1 MNPALRETGKV
12 FRTMGDLIEGKEKL
26 LKTAIDLFAAKGFR
40 GTSIRDI
47 AQAMGMSISNIYHYF
62 GSKEGLLLAI
72 LEESSQ
78 RLVYRLK
85 EITQK
90 DMEPLERFELLL
102 ETHIR
107 ISEARMN
114 EAKIFSL
121 DEEHL
126 SPEGNKVNRQIQ
138 REILNIY
145 LGELKTL
152 KKSGHIHSRNL
163 TVLAFNIF
171 GTINWLLRWYRT
183 DGALTL
189 EQICREIISFIL
201 YGVIGNKGNKSS

>member
-1 MNPALRETGKV
+1 MRN
-12 FRTMGDLIEGKEKL
+12 LIEGKEKL
-26 LKTAIDLFAAKGFR
+26 LMTAIDLFAAKGFR

-78 RLVYRLK
+78 RLVDRLK
-85 EITQK
+85 QITRM
-90 DMEPLERFELLL
+90 DMEPLERFKLLL

-126 SPEGNKVNRQIQ
+126 SPEGNKINRQIQ

-152 KKSGHIHSRNL
+152 ERLGYIHSRNL
-163 TVLAFNIF
+163 TVVAFNIF

-189 EQICREIISFIL
+189 EQMCGEIVSFIL
-201 YGVIGNKGNKSS
+201 YGVIGKKTNESTPAAL

>member
-1 MNPALRETGKV
+1 MKP
-12 FRTMGDLIEGKEKL
+12 TMGDLIEGKEKL

-78 RLVYRLK
+78 RLVDRLK

-90 DMEPLERFELLL
+90 DMEPLERFKLLL

-138 REILNIY
+138 REILEIY

-152 KKSGHIHSRNL
+152 KKLGYIQSRDL
-163 TVLAFNIF
+163 TVTAFNIF

-183 DGALTL
+183 DGPLSL
-189 EQICREIISFIL
+189 ENICREIISFIL
-201 YGVIGNKGNKSS
+201 FGITGNRGKKSS

>member
-1 MNPALRETGKV
+1 MS
-12 FRTMGDLIEGKEKL
+12 DLIEGKEKL

-78 RLVYRLK
+78 KLVDRLRA
-85 EITQK
+85 ITQLDK
-90 DMEPLERFELLL
+90 DPLERFKLLL
-102 ETHIR
+102 ETHVR

-126 SPEGNKVNRQIQ
+126 SPEGNAINRRIQ

-152 KKSGHIHSRNL
+152 KKLGLIQSRHLN
-163 TVLAFNIF
+163 VIAFNIF

-183 DGALTL
+183 DGPMTL

-201 YGVIGNKGNKSS
+201 YGVIGNKANKTNPGT

>member
-1 MNPALRETGKV
+1 
-12 FRTMGDLIEGKEKL
+12 MGNLIEGKEKL
-26 LKTAIDLFAAKGFR
+26 LMTAIDLFAAKGFR
-40 GTSIRDI
+40 GTSIRNI

-62 GSKEGLLLAI
+62 GSKEGLMLAI

-78 RLVYRLK
+78 RLVERLK
-85 EITQK
+85 AITQR
-90 DMEPLERFELLL
+90 DMEPLERFKLLL

-126 SPEGNKVNRQIQ
+126 SPEGNKINRQIQ

-145 LGELKTL
+145 LGELKIL
-152 KKSGHIHSRNL
+152 KKLGTIHSPNL
-163 TVLAFNIF
+163 TVLAFSIF
-171 GTINWLLRWYRT
+171 GTINSLLRWYRT
-183 DGALTL
+183 DGPLTL
-189 EQICREIISFIL
+189 EQICREIVSFIL
-201 YGVIGNKGNKSS
+201 YGITGNRTNKSI